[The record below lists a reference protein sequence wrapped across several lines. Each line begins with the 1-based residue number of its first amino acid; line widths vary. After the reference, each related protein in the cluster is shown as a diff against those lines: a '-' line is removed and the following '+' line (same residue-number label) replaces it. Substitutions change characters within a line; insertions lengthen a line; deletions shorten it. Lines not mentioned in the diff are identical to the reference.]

1 MGDRHEAQVRSW
13 GFGNVFTWSDA
24 ESYAMMTSSSLVFSL
39 LLCPFGSAEASP
51 ADQWWLCARSL
62 MRCCRN
68 SHYPPHS
75 HGGLTTHLIVD
86 GEMTL
91 WYPNEAGRKKTT
103 YGVGSRVDV
112 EAGRVHEVWIGSK
125 GCTYVIGE

>member
-1 MGDRHEAQVRSW
+1 MRHRSDRGGLA
-13 GFGNVFTWSDA
+13 
-24 ESYAMMTSSSLVFSL
+24 TSLPGVTALFSL
-39 LLCPFGSAEASP
+39 LLYCSGSAEASP
-51 ADQWWLCARSL
+51 ADQWWLCASVANA
-62 MRCCRN
+62 RCCRN

-75 HGGLTTHLIVD
+75 HGGLTTHLIID

-91 WYPNEAGRKKTT
+91 WYPNEADRKKTT

-112 EAGRVHEVWIGSK
+112 EAGRVHEVWIGSQ